1 MVIQNATPDGDFT
14 KRCQSGEVVG
24 MDIADIRRKN
34 LQACLVKVFDGNQS
48 RLAERIQRPARSVNG
63 MLHGK
68 KSFGERVARDIEE
81 LLGLPRGALDAPISD
96 SELRTKVTPLA
107 SRSDWPF
114 EIARE
119 RFDAL
124 SVTAKLKV
132 EGALLA
138 MIREL
143 EEPAVASAK
152 KRSGKRRAT

>member
-1 MVIQNATPDGDFT
+1 
-14 KRCQSGEVVG
+14 

-48 RLAERIQRPARSVNG
+48 RLAEKIQRPPRSVNG

-68 KSFGERVARDIEE
+68 KSFGERVARDIEQ

-96 SELRTKVTPLA
+96 GDLRAKVTALP
-107 SRSDWPF
+107 SRGNWPF
-114 EIARE
+114 DVARE

-124 SVTAKLKV
+124 SETGKLKV

-138 MIREL
+138 VIREL
-143 EEPAVASAK
+143 EEPGVASAK